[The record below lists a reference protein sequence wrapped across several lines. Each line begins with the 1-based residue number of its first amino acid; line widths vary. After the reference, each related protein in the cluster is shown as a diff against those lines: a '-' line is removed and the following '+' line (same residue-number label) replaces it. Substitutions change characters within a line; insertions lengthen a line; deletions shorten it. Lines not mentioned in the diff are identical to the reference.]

1 MKGEAKVGSEGLVDV
16 FLVAVVAVV
25 LVGWMSMLAFLG
37 FHFL

>member
-1 MKGEAKVGSEGLVDV
+1 MKGEEEVRGDRLAGV
-16 FLVAVVAVV
+16 FFVAVVAVV